1 MAQPGSPN
9 RAGAVVPHQTSRG
22 DARKMKMTAALLTA
36 A

>member
-22 DARKMKMTAALLTA
+22 DPIRMKMTAALPTVA
-36 A
+36 